1 MIQNVGATSVAFTP
15 DEIKELN
22 ASASSI
28 QIQGKRLPEMILS
41 LSGVEAPPKA

>member
-1 MIQNVGATSVAFTP
+1 MIQNIGVSSVAFTP

-28 QIQGKRLPEMILS
+28 QIQGERLPDGILA
-41 LSGVEAPPKA
+41 LSGMEAPPKE